1 MAPPTYSLAES
12 ARRTRRTMP
21 PTAATAAQAWKTP
34 RRRGRGA
41 VVSVVGADTGMRRL
55 RLLPGALDV
64 QVADLIVVAL
74 DEVLAGGHFLAHE
87 LREHAVCGHRVLY
100 VDLEHD
106 APGGVHGRLPEL
118 LRVHLTQTLVALD
131 GHLAVLEAAQ
141 GRLGDVEVAA
151 LDQLTHVAEEE
162 GEVEGAD
169 VGAVHVGVGHDD
181 DAVVAELGGVEL
193 LAEAGAEG
201 GDHRLDRLVGEHL
214 VGAGLLDVED
224 LAEQGQDR
232 LEAAVAAL
240 LGGGAGG
247 GAPP

>member
-118 LRVHLTQTLVALD
+118 LRVHLAQTLVALD
-131 GHLAVLEAAQ
+131 VHLAVLEAADV
-141 GRLGDVEVAA
+141 GVLLLIVVHPAGLLSVLDAVERRLGDVEV
-151 LDQLTHVAEEE
+151 
-162 GEVEGAD
+162 
-169 VGAVHVGVGHDD
+169 
-181 DAVVAELGGVEL
+181 
-193 LAEAGAEG
+193 
-201 GDHRLDRLVGEHL
+201 
-214 VGAGLLDVED
+214 
-224 LAEQGQDR
+224 
-232 LEAAVAAL
+232 
-240 LGGGAGG
+240 
-247 GAPP
+247 